1 MSFSNARSSRRNRF
15 MKKKSFQDIVLT
27 LQHFWKKEGC
37 LISSPYNSE
46 VGAGTFNPATFFRV
60 LDEKPWYV
68 CYIEPSKR
76 PRDGRYGKN
85 PLRVQQYWQLQ
96 VVLKPV
102 PKNIQEIYLKSLES
116 IGIDLKNNDIK
127 FIEDDW
133 ESPTLGAWGVGWQV
147 ELNGIEITQFTY
159 FQQMGGLDLKIIPV
173 EITYGLERIAM
184 FLQEVFSIF
193 HIEWNR
199 NYTWGDIY
207 FQNEEEFSFFNF
219 EEVLPEEYLKLFNF
233 YEKEAKRLLEKGL
246 VYPGYD
252 YVIKC
257 SHIFN
262 LLEARGVISVSE
274 RVNYIKRVRDLARL
288 AAIKYLEKIAPQ

>member
-1 MSFSNARSSRRNRF
+1 
-15 MKKKSFQDIVLT
+15 MKKKSFQDIILT
-27 LQHFWKKEGC
+27 LQYFWSKKGC
-37 LISSPYNSE
+37 LIYSPYNSE
-46 VGAGTFNPATFFRV
+46 VGAGTFNPATFFKV
-60 LDEKPWYV
+60 LDEKPWRV
-68 CYIEPSKR
+68 CYTEPSKR
-76 PRDGRYGKN
+76 PRDGRYCQN

-96 VVLKPV
+96 VILKPT
-102 PKNIQEIYLKSLES
+102 PKNIQEIYLKSLEA
-116 IGIDLKNNDIK
+116 IGINLKNNDIK

-133 ESPTLGAWGVGWQV
+133 ESPTLGAWGIGWQV

-159 FQQMGGLDLKIIPV
+159 FQQMGGLDLKVIPV

-184 FLQEVFSIF
+184 FLQGVFSIF
-193 HIEWNR
+193 QIEWNK

-219 EEVLPEEYLKLFNF
+219 QEVLPEEYLKLFNF

-288 AAIKYLEKIAPQ
+288 AALKYLEKAGTS

>member
-1 MSFSNARSSRRNRF
+1 
-15 MKKKSFQDIVLT
+15 MKKKKFQDIVLT
-27 LQHFWKKEGC
+27 LKNFWKKEGC
-37 LISSPYNSE
+37 LIYSPYNSE

-60 LDEKPWYV
+60 LDDKPWRV

-96 VVLKPV
+96 VILKPF
-102 PKNIQEIYLKSLES
+102 PKNIQEIYLKSLEA

-133 ESPTLGAWGVGWQV
+133 ESPTLGAWGIGWQV

-184 FLQEVFSIF
+184 FLQKVFSIF
-193 HIEWNR
+193 QIEWNE
-199 NYTWGDIY
+199 NHTWGDIY
-207 FQNEEEFSFFNF
+207 LQNEKEFSFFNF
-219 EEVLPEEYLKLFNF
+219 EEVIPQEYLKLFNF

-262 LLEARGVISVSE
+262 LLEARGAISVSE
-274 RVNYIKRVRDLARL
+274 RITYIKRIRDLARL
-288 AAIKYLEKIAPQ
+288 AATKYLQKITP

>member
-1 MSFSNARSSRRNRF
+1 
-15 MKKKSFQDIVLT
+15 MKKKSFQNIVLT
-27 LQHFWKKEGC
+27 LQNFWEKKGC
-37 LISSPYNSE
+37 LIYSPYNSE
-46 VGAGTFNPATFFRV
+46 VGAGTFNPATFFKV
-60 LDEKPWYV
+60 LDDKPWRV

-96 VVLKPV
+96 VILKPA
-102 PKNIQEIYLKSLES
+102 PKNIQELYLKSLEA

-184 FLQEVFSIF
+184 FLQKTFSIF
-193 HIEWNR
+193 QIEWNK
-199 NYTWGDIY
+199 NHTWGNIY
-207 FQNEEEFSFFNF
+207 LQNEEEFSLFNF
-219 EEVLPEEYLKLFNF
+219 EEVIPEEYLKLFNF
-233 YEKEAKRLLEKGL
+233 YEKEARRLLEKNL

-252 YVIKC
+252 CVIKC

-274 RVNYIKRVRDLARL
+274 RINYIKRIRDLARL
-288 AAIKYLEKIAPQ
+288 SAIKYLEKITHL

>member
-1 MSFSNARSSRRNRF
+1 
-15 MKKKSFQDIVLT
+15 MKTKNFQDLVLI
-27 LQHFWKKEGC
+27 LQHFWKRKGC
-37 LISSPYNSE
+37 LIYSPYNSE

-60 LDEKPWYV
+60 LDNKPWRV

-96 VVLKPV
+96 VILKPA
-102 PKNIQEIYLKSLES
+102 PKNIQEIYLKSLEA

-159 FQQMGGLDLKIIPV
+159 FQQMGGLDLKVIPV

-184 FLQEVFSIF
+184 FLQKVFSIF
-193 HIEWNR
+193 QIEWNKD
-199 NYTWGDIY
+199 YTWGEVY

-219 EEVLPEEYLKLFNF
+219 EEVIPEEYLRLFEF
-233 YEKEAKRLLEKGL
+233 YEKEAKRLLEKNL

-274 RVNYIKRVRDLARL
+274 RINYIKRVRDLAKL
-288 AAIKYLEKIAPQ
+288 AAIKYLEKVSPR

>member
-1 MSFSNARSSRRNRF
+1 
-15 MKKKSFQDIVLT
+15 MKKKHFQDILLT
-27 LQHFWKKEGC
+27 LQYFWSKEGC
-37 LISSPYNSE
+37 LIYSPYNSE
-46 VGAGTFNPATFFRV
+46 VGAGTFNPATFFKV
-60 LDEKPWYV
+60 LDEKPWRV
-68 CYIEPSKR
+68 CYPEPSKR
-76 PRDGRYGKN
+76 PRDGRYCQN

-96 VVLKPV
+96 VILKPA
-102 PKNIQEIYLKSLES
+102 PQNIQEIYLKSLEA
-116 IGIDLKNNDIK
+116 IGINLKNNDIK

-159 FQQMGGLDLKIIPV
+159 FQQMGGLDLKVIPV

-184 FLQEVFSIF
+184 FLQGVFSIF
-193 HIEWNR
+193 QIEWNKDF
-199 NYTWGDIY
+199 TWGDVY

-219 EEVLPEEYLKLFNF
+219 QEVLPEEYLKLFNF

-274 RVNYIKRVRDLARL
+274 RVNYIKRVRDLAKL
-288 AAIKYLEKIAPQ
+288 AALKYLEKTSTF

>member
-1 MSFSNARSSRRNRF
+1 MNI
-15 MKKKSFQDIVLT
+15 KSFQEIFLT
-27 LQHFWKKEGC
+27 LQNFWKNQGC
-37 LISSPYNSE
+37 LIFTPYNSE
-46 VGAGTFNPATFFRV
+46 VGAGTFNPATFFKV
-60 LDEKPWYV
+60 LDEKPWRV

-76 PRDGRYGKN
+76 PRDGRYSKN

-96 VVLKPV
+96 VLLKPA
-102 PKNIQEIYLKSLES
+102 PKNIQEIYLKSLTT

-133 ESPTLGAWGVGWQV
+133 ESPTLGAWGIGWQV

-184 FLQEVFSIF
+184 FLQKVFSIF
-193 HIEWNR
+193 EIQWRQND
-199 NYTWGDIY
+199 TWGDIY
-207 FQNEEEFSFFNF
+207 FQNEKEFSHFNF
-219 EEVLPEEYLKLFNF
+219 EEIIPEEYVKLFNF
-233 YEKEAKRLLEKGL
+233 YEKEAQRLLAKGL

-252 YVIKC
+252 FVIKC

-274 RVNYIKRVRDLARL
+274 RINYIKRIRDLARL
-288 AAIKYLEKIAPQ
+288 AAIKYLEKNQSLSSF